1 MRLRKV
7 KHTLVLSLLLFSM
20 ILTSCAGNKPAAS
33 DSSGQAQP
41 EAAAEAET
49 AAVETAVDT
58 AAAAEAETAAE
69 AQAAV
74 TAATASEQ
82 ETAGDA
88 EKGDALPLEAGIA
101 GVNKYGSIVLTV
113 SPESMQELGYDVA
126 DIIRVKIGDQEIDMP
141 IGTAYTNVDSGEAI
155 CYFKFST
162 DGGQSLV
169 VLAIN
174 MGNLV
179 ESLNI
184 GEIQSIEEA
193 PGHECVWVDGF
204 DPTAPVEISMAEK
217 QGYALEY
224 DQHVYTSSRTN
235 VREDY
240 ADLSDED
247 YANFRAVSTT
257 GMGTCTLYRSS
268 SPINPAL
275 NRNEEADQAMEK
287 AQIKT
292 VLNMAENKEVMTGY
306 ADYALTYYSQCDII
320 PLDMPIAFEDEA
332 FSEKFAEGLRFMI
345 AHEGPYLIHCKEGKD
360 RTGFTVAVLE
370 CLMGASA
377 DEVVDDYMK
386 TFSNFYKVEP
396 GSENYTRIADGAIK
410 PILATAFRIDSIE
423 DENVD
428 LAKCAEE
435 YLTRI
440 GLTEEEI
447 NSVRDAL
454 SKDYG
459 GIQ

>member
-74 TAATASEQ
+74 TEATASEQ

-126 DIIRVKIGDQEIDMP
+126 DIIR
-141 IGTAYTNVDSGEAI
+141 GEAI

-320 PLDMPIAFEDEA
+320 PLDMPIAFEAEV
-332 FSEKFAEGLRFMI
+332 FSDKFAEGLRFMI

-386 TFSNFYKVEP
+386 TFTNFYKVEP
-396 GSENYTRIADGAIK
+396 GSENYTRIADSAIK
-410 PILATAFRIDSIE
+410 PILATAFGIDSIE

-435 YLTRI
+435 YLIRI
-440 GLTEEEI
+440 GLTGDEI
-447 NSVRDAL
+447 ISVRDVL

>member
-320 PLDMPIAFEDEA
+320 PLDMPIAFEAEV
-332 FSEKFAEGLRFMI
+332 FSDKFAEGLRFMI

-370 CLMGASA
+370 
-377 DEVVDDYMK
+377 
-386 TFSNFYKVEP
+386 
-396 GSENYTRIADGAIK
+396 
-410 PILATAFRIDSIE
+410 
-423 DENVD
+423 
-428 LAKCAEE
+428 
-435 YLTRI
+435 
-440 GLTEEEI
+440 
-447 NSVRDAL
+447 
-454 SKDYG
+454 
-459 GIQ
+459 